1 MPSPFD
7 QDNQP
12 AGPRASEWPTQPE
25 WPATPRYPAPP
36 APPAPPAAPTQATPA
51 SVWQPAPTIAPVW
64 QAQPAGPPMGPP
76 PVPPTV
82 GHGQAQPA
90 PAPRSTLTSSG
101 SRVGL
106 AVALVIALIVGAA
119 GGGVAARSILTTSAD
134 TATAPPVA
142 GSGGTTAT
150 VPSQGSSGS
159 SSGSTG
165 SGSGSS
171 SGSSNG
177 SSTQLSSW
185 DEVSTKVN
193 AGVVNIESRVSGG
206 VGAGTGMVL
215 TSDGEI
221 LTNNHVVEGASQ
233 IVVTVVTTGESYRA
247 SIVGTDPED
256 DVAVLKLTGASDLQT
271 IPLGDSDTAQV
282 GDQVA
287 AIGNAGGVGGT
298 PSIATGRVVALDQQ
312 ITASDEDGSN
322 AETLTDMIQVD
333 ANVVP
338 GDSGGPLAN
347 TSGEVIGMNS
357 AAAAGAGS
365 LGSTRFRGSSGGGEG
380 YAIPINKALSIAEEL
395 KRTGANGGSSSGTST
410 SGGYLGVQVQESADG
425 GAEIVSVQS
434 GSPAA
439 EAGLTAGATIVALG
453 RTEITT
459 PDELV
464 SALAEQKA
472 GDTITITW
480 LGTDGRSHQ
489 TTATLAAR

>member
-1 MPSPFD
+1 M
-7 QDNQP
+7 
-12 AGPRASEWPTQPE
+12 
-25 WPATPRYPAPP
+25 
-36 APPAPPAAPTQATPA
+36 
-51 SVWQPAPTIAPVW
+51 
-64 QAQPAGPPMGPP
+64 
-76 PVPPTV
+76 
-82 GHGQAQPA
+82 
-90 PAPRSTLTSSG
+90 
-101 SRVGL
+101 
-106 AVALVIALIVGAA
+106 
-119 GGGVAARSILTTSAD
+119 
-134 TATAPPVA
+134 
-142 GSGGTTAT
+142 
-150 VPSQGSSGS
+150 
-159 SSGSTG
+159 
-165 SGSGSS
+165 
-171 SGSSNG
+171 
-177 SSTQLSSW
+177 
-185 DEVSTKVN
+185 STKVN
-193 AGVVNIESRVSGG
+193 VGVVNIESRVSGG

-298 PSIATGRVVALDQQ
+298 PSIATGRVIALDQQ

-380 YAIPINKALSIAEEL
+380 YAIPINKALA
-395 KRTGANGGSSSGTST
+395 
-410 SGGYLGVQVQESADG
+410 
-425 GAEIVSVQS
+425 
-434 GSPAA
+434 SP
-439 EAGLTAGATIVALG
+439 
-453 RTEITT
+453 
-459 PDELV
+459 
-464 SALAEQKA
+464 
-472 GDTITITW
+472 
-480 LGTDGRSHQ
+480 RS
-489 TTATLAAR
+489 

>member
-1 MPSPFD
+1 M
-7 QDNQP
+7 
-12 AGPRASEWPTQPE
+12 
-25 WPATPRYPAPP
+25 
-36 APPAPPAAPTQATPA
+36 
-51 SVWQPAPTIAPVW
+51 
-64 QAQPAGPPMGPP
+64 
-76 PVPPTV
+76 
-82 GHGQAQPA
+82 
-90 PAPRSTLTSSG
+90 
-101 SRVGL
+101 
-106 AVALVIALIVGAA
+106 
-119 GGGVAARSILTTSAD
+119 
-134 TATAPPVA
+134 
-142 GSGGTTAT
+142 
-150 VPSQGSSGS
+150 
-159 SSGSTG
+159 
-165 SGSGSS
+165 
-171 SGSSNG
+171 
-177 SSTQLSSW
+177 
-185 DEVSTKVN
+185 
-193 AGVVNIESRVSGG
+193 SGG

-256 DVAVLKLTGASDLQT
+256 DVAVLQLTGASDLQT
-271 IPLGDSDTAQV
+271 IPLGDSDTVQV

-298 PSIATGRVVALDQQ
+298 PSIATGRVTALGQQ

-347 TSGEVIGMNS
+347 TSGEVIGMDS
-357 AAAAGAGS
+357 AAAAGSGS
-365 LGSTRFRGSSGGGEG
+365 LGATRFRGGTGGGEG

-395 KRTGANGGSSSGTST
+395 KTTGANGGSSSGTST

-439 EAGLTAGATIVALG
+439 EAGLVAGATIVAVD

-464 SALAEQKA
+464 SVLSGPRGRRQGHHHLARHRRPQPPDLGDAGRPLGGPRPVGPVGGEALDEGHDRPHDLLGVA
-472 GDTITITW
+472 GVARRQRPEDAHAGHHVDQQVDLRVIRRRARPRA
-480 LGTDGRSHQ
+480 GCGSPPAAGR
-489 TTATLAAR
+489 